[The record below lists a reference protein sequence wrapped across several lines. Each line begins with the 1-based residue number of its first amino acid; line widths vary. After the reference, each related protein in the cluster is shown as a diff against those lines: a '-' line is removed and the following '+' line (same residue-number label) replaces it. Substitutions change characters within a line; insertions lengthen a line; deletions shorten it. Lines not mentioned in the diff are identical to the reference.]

1 MTEQDNNDPFN
12 RYSLGAVMSGEGGDE
27 DLTSSSPI
35 RVSGIIC
42 LVLSLFSVLALIE
55 WRLVGI
61 GGLALIFGAI
71 ALRKTRAGEPPVG
84 TLAAKIGIS
93 IALLFSCWGGM
104 MQYMKQETIGGQAEH
119 FGREYIRLAA
129 LGEKN
134 YLKELQKEHF
144 HRYGTNMDLD
154 ARYAAEEAE
163 AERLA
168 AERQSANDYD
178 DFSES
183 VSANLMKFP
192 EDMEWHRYAPVLL
205 HTHYGRLMA
214 DVYFANGTSPNALK
228 IKMTLEYTFNRE
240 DGGIEWRVDAISEDQ
255 KALVAESIL

>member
-27 DLTSSSPI
+27 ELTTTSPI
-35 RVSGIIC
+35 RVTGIIC

-55 WRLVGI
+55 WRLIGI
-61 GGLALIFGAI
+61 GALSLIFGAI

-84 TLAAKIGIS
+84 TLAAKLGIS
-93 IALLFSCWGGM
+93 IALLFSFWGGM

-134 YLKELQKEHF
+134 YLRELQKEHQQ
-144 HRYGTNMDLD
+144 RYGTNMDLD
-154 ARYAAEEAE
+154 ARYAAEAAE
-163 AERLA
+163 AARLA
-168 AERQSANDYD
+168 AERGGANDYD
-178 DFSES
+178 DFSET
-183 VSANLMKFP
+183 VSANLMKYP
-192 EDMEWHRYAPVLL
+192 EDMQWHRYAPILL

-214 DVYFANGTSPNALK
+214 DVYFANGTGPNALK
-228 IKMTLEYTFNRE
+228 IKMTLEYSFNRE